1 LAKKFAIFLV
11 IDATNKAGGVNILS
25 VCKQKKKKKRPGME
39 QILRGCEITPHGLPT
54 TVDPASTHGSK

>member
-25 VCKQKKKKKRPGME
+25 VCKQKKKKKDQAWNRSLEGAKSHHTAC
-39 QILRGCEITPHGLPT
+39 Q
-54 TVDPASTHGSK
+54 